1 MNSNLINY
9 GLKYVNIIENVF
21 NKQECE
27 KLIEISEKK
36 GYSYETSFLDK
47 RKSKRCII
55 DNQLFSERLFHII
68 YKYLPLTYHSKNIKY
83 INPRFR
89 FLKYNIG
96 DYFTRHRD
104 GNYID
109 IDGNKSLI
117 TILIYLN
124 DDYEGGYTTF
134 FTDPDDYNGYIIIPK
149 CGMICLLDQEIGHE
163 VNSLIS
169 GNKYVIRTE
178 IMYDE

>member
-1 MNSNLINY
+1 MKSNIINY
-9 GLKYVNIIENVF
+9 GLKYVNIIEDVF
-21 NKQECE
+21 TIEECQ

-36 GYSYETSFLDK
+36 GYTYETSFLDK
-47 RKSKRCII
+47 RKSKRSII
-55 DNQLFSERLFHII
+55 DNDMFSERLFNII
-68 YKYLPLTYHSKNIKY
+68 YKYLPLTYNNKNIKY

-89 FLKYNIG
+89 FLKYDIG

-104 GNYID
+104 GNYVD
-109 IDGNKSLI
+109 AEGNQSLI

-124 DDYEGGYTTF
+124 NDYEGGYTTF
-134 FTDPDDYNGYIIIPK
+134 FSDPDDYNGYIIVPK
-149 CGMICLLDQEIGHE
+149 PGMICLMDQEIGHE

-178 IMYDE
+178 IMYN